1 MTKANPDNGNVTK
14 ANIFSMNTL
23 KSGIIFH
30 YLLKYSNDFYNWYDK

>member
-30 YLLKYSNDFYNWYDK
+30 